1 MLIKLKNNNELNLI
15 SISIS
20 QLIDEL
26 SKEVTELRRYQ
37 AEQDQRIN
45 LMRSPS
51 ISDLPSRFDE
61 VKKEVHKLKRVS
73 HAENNRLM
81 NTCRA
86 PELLLPR
93 VQD

>member
-73 HAENNRLM
+73 YAEDNRLM
-81 NTCRA
+81 
-86 PELLLPR
+86 
-93 VQD
+93 